1 MQTRAIILKK
11 QNTNEYDQLVTCYT
25 EEFGKVTV
33 IAKSVLKPSSVQ
45 AMHLDLFNL
54 VEFDLVSGRGMPIVT
69 GAQAE
74 QTYSGLKNNLSNL
87 ATAYFFTET
96 IDKMAFEYQRD
107 NELWNFLLG
116 VLESLNLHHLHGHH
130 VSHGA
135 HVDGFLR
142 LKKLEFLS
150 ILGYAPNLSDCIFC
164 SGSELIAYN
173 TQVRGV
179 VCKTCF
185 LNGQEGIVVK
195 DKDFLSEPV
204 LDSIFE
210 SLVEKKIYSL
220 NFLNSV
226 LKL

>member
-25 EEFGKVTV
+25 EEFGKVTA

-74 QTYSGLKNNLSNL
+74 QTYSGLKNNLLNL
-87 ATAYFFTET
+87 AVAYFFTET

-107 NELWNFLLG
+107 NELWNFLIPLFQNLNRQDLFKQ
-116 VLESLNLHHLHGHH
+116 VLP
-130 VSHGA
+130 VSA
-135 HVDGFLR
+135 Y
-142 LKKLEFLS
+142 LKTKQLEFLS

-210 SLVEKKIYSL
+210 SLVERKLYSL
-220 NFLNSV
+220 SFINSV
-226 LKL
+226 LKS